1 MRENTNGK
9 LSNHLRRAAMAMIA
23 SGIVVLPTVH
33 ANPSSNIVVVPPAD
47 LPGLARQ
54 PFDEMFLRDAI
65 DGRTFLYVEQNHGA
79 KLAVFDVT
87 DPRHVKSDGSVQL
100 GTHGPFDF
108 VSSLGGEKELVR
120 FRQDQGEAVLDF
132 HRVSSPS
139 LKQLPGLD
147 SPRQLTLL
155 GNVNSAVIDSARG
168 VAYVADGAGSV
179 DIYSLA
185 QQSFVGSIPV
195 QGKPSVVTLSTDR
208 TTLYA
213 GLFDVGSIVFTVSGQ
228 AVPNPKATDRSR
240 CETIRCSTPRLH
252 GIPFLSLR

>member
-1 MRENTNGK
+1 VRENTNGK

-33 ANPSSNIVVVPPAD
+33 ANPSSNIVAVLSTD
-47 LPGLARQ
+47 LPELSRQ
-54 PFDEMFLRDAI
+54 PGDEMFLRDAI

-87 DPRHVKSDGSVQL
+87 DPRHVKSGGSVQL

-108 VSSLGGEKELVR
+108 VSPLGGEKELVR
-120 FRQDQGEAVLDF
+120 FRLDQGEAVLDF

-139 LKQLPGLD
+139 LKQLPVL

-155 GNVNSAVIDSARG
+155 GNVSSAVIDSARG
-168 VAYVADGAGSV
+168 VAYVAIDVGSV

-185 QQSFVGSIPV
+185 QQGFVGSIPV
-195 QGKPSVVTLSTDR
+195 QKKTQR
-208 TTLYA
+208 RHA
-213 GLFDVGSIVFTVSGQ
+213 E
-228 AVPNPKATDRSR
+228 R
-240 CETIRCSTPRLH
+240 
-252 GIPFLSLR
+252 